1 MRLVVVLIY
10 LISQSAF
17 AQIAVEKVVQGVSTT
32 RSEDSP
38 KLSPDGTQL
47 VFLRSVSEEWP
58 ASIYRQA
65 WVTNEGMSITLPLGL
80 DSVYTISLAYDAGSR
95 FCSRRIISAEGDRIS
110 FYRASGVP
118 GNWQLTNITER
129 DGISASYAHQVKDGS
144 IYFFQYEGEK
154 GTGLYRSQ
162 WNGQQ
167 FEAPAWLGDD
177 LSPPGTTTFSP
188 FVSADEDWMFF
199 TAYYEDDGESGR
211 TGFYFARKVA
221 GKWIKQ
227 QLPGLPYGWSASIDP
242 ASGYFYFT
250 DGEDIYRCHIKDL
263 GIDFDFGQR

>member
-1 MRLVVVLIY
+1 MRLVVVLIC

-32 RSEDSP
+32 LSEDSP

-80 DSVYTISLAYDAGSR
+80 DSVYTISLAYDAGSL
-95 FCSRRIISAEGDRIS
+95 FFSRRTISAEGDRIS

-144 IYFFQYEGEK
+144 IYFFQYEGEE

-167 FEAPAWLGDD
+167 FEPPIWLGDV

-199 TAYYEDDGESGR
+199 TTYYEEDGEAGR

-221 GKWIKQ
+221 GKWLKQKIK
-227 QLPGLPYGWSASIDP
+227 GLPYGWSASIGP
-242 ASGYFYFT
+242 ANDYFYFT